1 MVTPADIPANAG
13 TEAAPD
19 QAARIAEL
27 EAELSAERTRRRGLL
42 AVLIGVAVLELCREL
57 APLTHPAVALFG
69 AVFCL
74 VYVLYGLFVYSTQ
87 EKFVKKP

>member
-1 MVTPADIPANAG
+1 MVTDEIPSTAG
-13 TEAAPD
+13 AEIVPD
-19 QAARIAEL
+19 QTARIGQL
-27 EAELSAERTRRRGLL
+27 EADLSAERTRRRGLL
-42 AVLIGVAVLELCREL
+42 AVLIGVAALELSREL